1 MRETARSGLM
11 LLLCCGLAFTSMM
24 AGSHGLTQRPNK
36 RLTVSG
42 RFLARVPIAAVSTI
56 GLNYENFV
64 FEVEPGERE
73 LGSQLIK
80 LSYRFMQQDPQI
92 PKAFLDYSL
101 VHRFSMVRDESCD
114 ESWGSMSTNFVF
126 DTSGGFR
133 GSRNALV
140 YTSNA
145 PTPQIDRQTVLNC
158 YTVTPQDY
166 KSTTKGH
173 TGDSAGAGK

>member
-1 MRETARSGLM
+1 MRKTARSGLM
-11 LLLCCGLAFTSMM
+11 LVLCCGLAFQSMV
-24 AGSHGLTQRPNK
+24 AGSHGLAQKSPK
-36 RLTVSG
+36 RISVSG
-42 RFLARVPIAAVSTI
+42 RFLARVPIAAVTTV
-56 GLNYENFV
+56 GMNYESFV
-64 FEVEPGERE
+64 FEVEPREKE

-92 PKAFLDYSL
+92 PKAFLDYAL
-101 VHRFSMVRDESCD
+101 VHRFTMVRDESCD
-114 ESWGSMSTNFVF
+114 ETWGAMSTNYVF

-133 GSRNALV
+133 GSKNALV

-173 TGDSAGAGK
+173 AGDSASVGK

>member
-1 MRETARSGLM
+1 MRESARSGTV
-11 LLLCCGLAFTSMM
+11 LLLCCGLAFQSIM
-24 AGSHGLTQRPNK
+24 AGSHGLAHQKPK
-36 RLTVSG
+36 RVTVSG
-42 RFLARVPIAAVSTI
+42 RILARVPIAAVSTI
-56 GLNYENFV
+56 GMNYESFV
-64 FEVEPGERE
+64 FEVEPREKE

-80 LSYRFMQQDPQI
+80 LSYRFMQQDPEI

-101 VHRFSMVRDESCD
+101 VHRFTMVRDESCD
-114 ESWGSMSTNFVF
+114 ESWGAMSTNYVF
-126 DTSGGFR
+126 DNSGGFR

-145 PTPQIDRQTVLNC
+145 PTPQIDRQTVLSC

-173 TGDSAGAGK
+173 AGDSAGAGK

>member
-1 MRETARSGLM
+1 MREMARSGIM
-11 LLLCCGLAFTSMM
+11 LLLCCGLALQPMV
-24 AGSHGLTQRPNK
+24 AGSRGLAAKPPK
-36 RLTVSG
+36 RITIRG
-42 RFLARVPIAAVSTI
+42 RFLARLPVPAVSTI
-56 GLNYENFV
+56 GMNYESFV
-64 FEVEPGERE
+64 FEVEPQEGE

-101 VHRFSMVRDESCD
+101 VHRFSMVRDDSCD
-114 ESWGSMSTNFVF
+114 ESWGAMSTNYVF
-126 DTSGGFR
+126 DSGGGFR
-133 GSRNALV
+133 GSRSALV

-173 TGDSAGAGK
+173 TGDAASVGK